1 MAARAAFDRVTSQQA
16 DVHMDAA
23 VGQAV
28 SEAVVTQ
35 AFKSAVQDMR
45 KSCLFFLIDEMIL
58 WREDMTC

>member
-1 MAARAAFDRVTSQQA
+1 MAVRPAFDRITSQQA

-35 AFKSAVQDMR
+35 AFKSAVQAMR
-45 KSCLFFLIDEMIL
+45 GSHVFLTDQIVTL
-58 WREDMTC
+58 REDKTC